1 MAVTP
6 EDILTRAK
14 GPAIVVG
21 DPIDGS
27 LPGAPPTIPG
37 SGSSDDKTTM
47 TGAPVQSATVPQPF
61 ISDIDGAPNAGQ
73 TITSPVSTP
82 KTPTA
87 LTPTVVQTETDVE
100 HVTPVPEQQTA
111 PEKKKLSYVEMFQQ
125 MSPYKPPTPEE
136 LEKERKKQ
144 KREAIFAAIG
154 EGISAMSNLYFTTQY
169 APNAFDPS
177 KGMAA
182 TTKAR
187 FDQLKKDREENQRQ
201 YMDGFMRAMRWDAED
216 ERDERNWQ
224 HTLEREKVT
233 DHYKEA
239 ADARAQAKADRDAA
253 MAELRMELMEG
264 RIDQQEAAARAKKI
278 EADYADAYWQSRIGK
293 NNYRRPIGGGSRGG
307 GGKPAEYPWYDS
319 DGNLHYAH
327 SYEAMRQNA
336 INHGTW
342 SEATQQSTTTR
353 TTTDRRGKTKSSSSS
368 NTTKPAKGHSERPQ
382 GGKKPNPMNGGSN
395 SGGGSKKKKNP
406 MS

>member
-1 MAVTP
+1 MPVNP
-6 EDILTRAK
+6 EDILAMGK
-14 GPAIVVG
+14 GPVQMIWA
-21 DPIDGS
+21 DQKT
-27 LPGAPPTIPG
+27 PP
-37 SGSSDDKTTM
+37 S
-47 TGAPVQSATVPQPF
+47 APVTTPPPATTTPATVTPPEPETNPTGLENV
-61 ISDIDGAPNAGQ
+61 DYDTVTTKGAPNN
-73 TITSPVSTP
+73 P
-82 KTPTA
+82 KSA
-87 LTPTVVQTETDVE
+87 AEVVQRGVVNVANPQTETDVE
-100 HVTPVPEQQTA
+100 HVTPVPEQQTT
-111 PEKKKLSYVEMFQQ
+111 PEKKKLSYVELFQQ

-307 GGKPAEYPWYDS
+307 GGEPAEYPWYDS

-353 TTTDRRGKTKSSSSS
+353 TTTDRQGKTKSSSSS

-382 GGKKPNPMNGGSN
+382 GGKKPNPMNSGGN
-395 SGGGSKKKKNP
+395 SGGGSKKKKKNP

>member
-1 MAVTP
+1 MPVNP
-6 EDILTRAK
+6 EDILAMGK
-14 GPAIVVG
+14 GPVQMTWA
-21 DPIDGS
+21 DQKT
-27 LPGAPPTIPG
+27 PP
-37 SGSSDDKTTM
+37 S
-47 TGAPVQSATVPQPF
+47 APVTTPPPATTTPATVTPPEPETNPTGLENV
-61 ISDIDGAPNAGQ
+61 DYDTVTTKGAPNN
-73 TITSPVSTP
+73 P
-82 KTPTA
+82 KSA
-87 LTPTVVQTETDVE
+87 AEVVQRGVANPQTETDVE
-100 HVTPVPEQQTA
+100 HVTPVPEQQTT
-111 PEKKKLSYVEMFQQ
+111 PEKKKLSYVELFQQ

-201 YMDGFMRAMRWDAED
+201 YMEGFMRAMRWDAED
-216 ERDERNWQ
+216 ERDDRNWQ

-253 MAELRMELMEG
+253 MAELRMELMIG

-382 GGKKPNPMNGGSN
+382 GYKKPNPMNSGGN
-395 SGGGSKKKKNP
+395 SGGGSKKKKKNP

>member
-1 MAVTP
+1 MPVNP
-6 EDILTRAK
+6 EDILAMGK
-14 GPAIVVG
+14 GPLQMTWA
-21 DPIDGS
+21 DQNT
-27 LPGAPPTIPG
+27 PPT
-37 SGSSDDKTTM
+37 
-47 TGAPVQSATVPQPF
+47 APVTTPPPTTTAPATVTPPEPETDPTGLENVNYDTVT
-61 ISDIDGAPNAGQ
+61 SKGAPNN
-73 TITSPVSTP
+73 P
-82 KTPTA
+82 KSA
-87 LTPTVVQTETDVE
+87 AEVVQRGVVNVANPQTETDVE

-216 ERDERNWQ
+216 ERDDRNWQ

-382 GGKKPNPMNGGSN
+382 GGKKPNPMDGGGN
-395 SGGGSKKKKNP
+395 SGGGSKKKKKNP

>member
-1 MAVTP
+1 MAVTTD
-6 EDILTRAK
+6 EILAK
-14 GPAIVVG
+14 GKGPVQQTWADQNTPPATAV
-21 DPIDGS
+21 
-27 LPGAPPTIPG
+27 APPH
-37 SGSSDDKTTM
+37 SSPAPTTTEAA
-47 TGAPVQSATVPQPF
+47 TGVENVALAQPET
-61 ISDIDGAPNAGQ
+61 NAEH
-73 TITSPVSTP
+73 ITPVS
-82 KTPTA
+82 
-87 LTPTVVQTETDVE
+87 
-100 HVTPVPEQQTA
+100 EQQTA
-111 PEKKKLSYVEMFQQ
+111 LKKKKLSYVEMYQQ
-125 MSPYKPPTPEE
+125 MSPYKPPTPED

-154 EGISAMSNLYFTTQY
+154 EGISALSNLYFTSQY
-169 APNAFDPS
+169 APNAFDPTKS
-177 KGMAA
+177 MAA

-187 FDQLKKDREENQRQ
+187 FDKLKKEREDNYRQ
-201 YMDGFMRAMRWDAED
+201 YMDGYMRAMRWDAED
-216 ERDERNWQ
+216 ERDDRNWQ

-382 GGKKPNPMNGGSN
+382 GGKKPNPMDGGGN
-395 SGGGSKKKKNP
+395 SGGGSKKKKKNP

>member
-1 MAVTP
+1 MPVNP
-6 EDILTRAK
+6 EDILAMGK
-14 GPAIVVG
+14 GPVQMTWA
-21 DPIDGS
+21 DQKT
-27 LPGAPPTIPG
+27 PP
-37 SGSSDDKTTM
+37 S
-47 TGAPVQSATVPQPF
+47 APVTTPPPATTVTPPEPET
-61 ISDIDGAPNAGQ
+61 DPTGLENVNYDTVTAKGAPNN
-73 TITSPVSTP
+73 P
-82 KTPTA
+82 KSA
-87 LTPTVVQTETDVE
+87 AEVVQRGVVNVANPQTETDVE
-100 HVTPVPEQQTA
+100 HVTPVPEQQTT
-111 PEKKKLSYVEMFQQ
+111 PEKKKLSYVELFQQ

-169 APNAFDPS
+169 APNAYDPS

-201 YMDGFMRAMRWDAED
+201 YMEGFMRAMRWDAED
-216 ERDERNWQ
+216 ERDDRNWQ

-233 DHYKEA
+233 DHYK
-239 ADARAQAKADRDAA
+239 QAKADRDAA

-382 GGKKPNPMNGGSN
+382 GGKKPNPMDGGGN
-395 SGGGSKKKKNP
+395 SGGGSKKKKKNP

>member
-1 MAVTP
+1 MPVNP
-6 EDILTRAK
+6 EDILAMGK
-14 GPAIVVG
+14 GPVQMTWA
-21 DPIDGS
+21 DQKT
-27 LPGAPPTIPG
+27 PP
-37 SGSSDDKTTM
+37 S
-47 TGAPVQSATVPQPF
+47 APVTTPPPATTTPATVTPPEPETNPTGLENV
-61 ISDIDGAPNAGQ
+61 DYDTVTTKGAPNN
-73 TITSPVSTP
+73 P
-82 KTPTA
+82 KSA
-87 LTPTVVQTETDVE
+87 AEVVQRGVANPQTETDVE
-100 HVTPVPEQQTA
+100 HVTPVPEQQTT
-111 PEKKKLSYVEMFQQ
+111 PEKKKLSYVELFQQ

-201 YMDGFMRAMRWDAED
+201 YMEGFMRAMRWDAED
-216 ERDERNWQ
+216 ERDDRNWQ

-253 MAELRMELMEG
+253 MDELRMELMIG

-382 GGKKPNPMNGGSN
+382 GYKKPNPMNSGGN
-395 SGGGSKKKKNP
+395 SGGGSKKKKKNP

>member
-21 DPIDGS
+21 VPIDSS

-37 SGSSDDKTTM
+37 SGSSEDKTTM
-47 TGAPVQSATVPQPF
+47 TGAPVQSATIPQPF

-87 LTPTVVQTETDVE
+87 GTPTVVQTETDVE

-111 PEKKKLSYVEMFQQ
+111 PEKKKLSYVELFQQ

-169 APNAFDPS
+169 APNAFVPS

-182 TTKAR
+182 RTRTR
-187 FDQLKKDREENQRQ
+187 FDRLKKEREDNQRQ
-201 YMDGFMRAMRWDAED
+201 YMDGFMRAMRWDAEN
-216 ERDERNWQ
+216 ERERRNWQ
-224 HTLEREKVT
+224 HTLEREKIT
-233 DHYKEA
+233 DEW
-239 ADARAQAKADRDAA
+239 RE
-253 MAELRMELMEG
+253 ELEG
-264 RIDQQEAAARAKKI
+264 RRRAKEEFEAQKRGLDLKYLQGKI
-278 EADYADAYWQSRIGK
+278 DRQKYLEEQDRLEAVYMGQY
-293 NNYRRPIGGGSRGG
+293 
-307 GGKPAEYPWYDS
+307 
-319 DGNLHYAH
+319 
-327 SYEAMRQNA
+327 
-336 INHGTW
+336 GTKMP
-342 SEATQQSTTTR
+342 TR
-353 TTTDRRGKTKSSSSS
+353 TKSSSVGVGASGGRS
-368 NTTKPAKGHSERPQ
+368 GEGSGMKRYPAYNPSTGETIEIIAKDSKHAWSQCPQGFTIRQEPSASVKETTSGSGRRTKTTHEVTTKNSNENLDGPRR
-382 GGKKPNPMNGGSN
+382 GGN
-395 SGGGSKKKKNP
+395 SGSGSKKKTNVQWK
-406 MS
+406 

>member
-1 MAVTP
+1 MPVNP
-6 EDILTRAK
+6 EDILAMGK
-14 GPAIVVG
+14 GPVQMTWA
-21 DPIDGS
+21 DQKT
-27 LPGAPPTIPG
+27 PP
-37 SGSSDDKTTM
+37 S
-47 TGAPVQSATVPQPF
+47 APVTTPPPATTTPATVTPPEPETNPTGLENV
-61 ISDIDGAPNAGQ
+61 DYDTVTTKGAPNN
-73 TITSPVSTP
+73 P
-82 KTPTA
+82 KSA
-87 LTPTVVQTETDVE
+87 AEVVQRGVVNVANPQTETDVE
-100 HVTPVPEQQTA
+100 HVTTVPEQQTA
-111 PEKKKLSYVEMFQQ
+111 PEKKKLSYVELFQQ

-169 APNAFDPS
+169 APNAYDPS

-201 YMDGFMRAMRWDAED
+201 YMEGFMRAMRWDAED
-216 ERDERNWQ
+216 ERDDRNWQ

-382 GGKKPNPMNGGSN
+382 GGKKPNPMDGGGN
-395 SGGGSKKKKNP
+395 SGGGSKKKKKNP

>member
-1 MAVTP
+1 MGKGPVQMTWADQKTPPSAPVTTPPPATTVTP
-6 EDILTRAK
+6 PEPETDPTGLENVNYDTVTAK
-14 GPAIVVG
+14 
-21 DPIDGS
+21 
-27 LPGAPPTIPG
+27 
-37 SGSSDDKTTM
+37 
-47 TGAPVQSATVPQPF
+47 
-61 ISDIDGAPNAGQ
+61 GAPNN
-73 TITSPVSTP
+73 P
-82 KTPTA
+82 KSA
-87 LTPTVVQTETDVE
+87 AEVVQRGVVNVANPQTETDVE
-100 HVTPVPEQQTA
+100 HVTPVPEQQTT
-111 PEKKKLSYVEMFQQ
+111 PEKKKLSYVELFQQ

-169 APNAFDPS
+169 APNAYDPS

-201 YMDGFMRAMRWDAED
+201 YMEGFMRAMRWDAED
-216 ERDERNWQ
+216 ERDDRNWQ

-253 MAELRMELMEG
+253 MAQLRMDLMQG
-264 RIDQQEAAARAKKI
+264 RIDQQEAAAEAKRI
-278 EADYADAYWQSRIGK
+278 EADYADAYWQSRINK
-293 NNYRRPIGGGSRGG
+293 NNYRRPIGSGSRGG
-307 GGKPAEYPWYDS
+307 SGRPGEYPWYDS
-319 DGNLHYAH
+319 DGNKHYAH

-336 INHGTW
+336 IDHGTW
-342 SEATQQSTTTR
+342 NEATQQSSSQR
-353 TTTDRRGKTKSSSSS
+353 TTTDRRGKTKSSTATT
-368 NTTKPAKGHSERPQ
+368 TTKPAKGHSSAPQ
-382 GGKKPNPMNGGSN
+382 GKKPNPMS
-395 SGGGSKKKKNP
+395 SGGGSGSGNKKKKKNP